1 MTIQAYRTQP
11 FKTTHENRIFYAL
24 MKELKR
30 LWGDSEDLVL
40 LLGNFYCQGSEI
52 DAAVLKRDSITVIDF
67 KDYKGRISFSENDRW
82 LAGNVEVRGGNKPN
96 PFIQV
101 RYNKFALL
109 NSLKEIGL
117 PSGRQPNLG
126 HISGLVLFHKPITFD
141 DRQLPPNLE
150 RWFHVV
156 DFDHAVERLSQITSR
171 EINLSNQDLET
182 IPKALS
188 IPEHIPVGASVRAV
202 TPLETRVDTTEPELP
217 QSLQSAM
224 SRIAA
229 FLNSSEQILI
239 VTGMIGTGLEQLLKA
254 IAVRALTQ
262 GRNYTVLAPNRR
274 IALRYPIEVEAES
287 IYTHLYSRNPKFQK
301 DQIIYDLTANNDTE
315 KHLYIVGDAHL
326 VSDSQFET
334 DVLRYGSG
342 QLLTDLLN
350 FAEIKESERQII
362 FLGDPFQ
369 LTRGKA
375 DESALFT
382 ERLQAITGCQVDKI
396 SLEYILAGKEE
407 DVFVGNCLE
416 LARCIREGIFNQLC
430 ITTDG
435 LRCIEAQ
442 TGKAD
447 KHQLL
452 QNVFIETPKAT
463 KFIAFSH
470 AEVNQINNWL
480 RQKVFGRDE
489 ALGSGDIVHIHNSFF
504 VKNKDELERPIYI
517 PNDSFAEVI
526 AVNNN
531 VEPLVQRLNGRDK
544 SITVPFLDIKVR
556 LLQDDKEI
564 EFLCLKNY
572 LYAEKPEVEP
582 ETILA
587 LHVWAKTR
595 FRQDQ
600 KKRNEE
606 SQNVEAASVE
616 ESDNSDSP
624 ELAKFLRSDPYL
636 NAARL
641 RFGYALT
648 LHRAQGQRFST
659 VIANMDTGQGQ
670 TNEAYSRWVYTLF
683 SIVQD
688 RLILSNVPLITPF
701 YKAIWDDSKGRF
713 DFIRPCDLIAFDP
726 DAEAG
731 LTEISDFSIPEQA
744 LRNLYLYIV
753 DNLKPQGINVKSYK
767 HHNYQEIY
775 DFERVEKRELGKPFD
790 KLERIYGLV
799 KHHWQGKAFVYLTPY
814 KECSLSYA
822 EFPEIEKVP
831 SGNAV
836 EISCSRHGDRINP
849 YRFSPSI
856 FLENENISLLS
867 GIFRLHQKGF
877 GFVKEAFVPPDL
889 ASQLKDGQEV
899 SLVVVKKLD
908 NKKNQLGW
916 TAITILDECD
926 RKSCRWVDEGNP
938 TSAFGLTFTRCL
950 RSRSEKSKAA
960 RSVSR
965 LT

>member
-11 FKTTHENRIFYAL
+11 FKTTHENRIFDAL

-67 KDYKGRISFSENDRW
+67 KDYEGRISFSENARW

-96 PFIQV
+96 PFIQIKD
-101 RYNKFALL
+101 NKFALL
-109 NSLKEIGL
+109 KSLEIISL
-117 PSGRQPNLG
+117 PSDRQPNLG

-141 DRQLPPNLE
+141 DRQLSPKIE

-188 IPEHIPVGASVRAV
+188 IPEYIPIGASVRAV
-202 TPLETRVDTTEPELP
+202 TPTETGMHPTKPELP
-217 QSLQSAM
+217 DSLQSAM

-229 FLNSSEQILI
+229 FLDSSEQILI

-254 IAVRALTQ
+254 IAARALTQ

-287 IYTHLYSRNPKFQK
+287 IYSHLYSRNPKFQK

-342 QLLTDLLN
+342 QLLTDLLD

-375 DESALFT
+375 DESALFA
-382 ERLQAITGCQVDKI
+382 EHLQAITELQVDKI
-396 SLEYILAGKEE
+396 SLDYILPEKEK
-407 DVFVGNCLE
+407 DLFVGNCLG
-416 LARCIREGIFNQLC
+416 LARCIREGVFNQLY
-430 ITTDG
+430 ITRDG
-435 LRCIEAQ
+435 LQCIEAPTEQ
-442 TGKAD
+442 AD

-452 QNVFIETPKAT
+452 RNMFIEAEAPKST
-463 KFIAFSH
+463 KFLAFSH
-470 AEVNQINNWL
+470 TEVNQINNWL
-480 RQKVFGRDE
+480 RQKVFGRGE
-489 ALGSGDIVHIHNSFF
+489 AICPGDIVHIHNSFF
-504 VKNKDELERPIYI
+504 WKSKDELERPIYI

-526 AVNNN
+526 AVNEN
-531 VEPLVQRLNGRDK
+531 VEPLVQPLKGRDK
-544 SITVPFLDIKVR
+544 PITVPFLGIRAR
-556 LLQDDKEI
+556 LLQDGKEI

-572 LYAEKPEVEP
+572 LYAEKPEVDTE
-582 ETILA
+582 IIRA
-587 LHVWAKTR
+587 LHVSAKTR
-595 FRQDQ
+595 FRQYQ

-606 SQNVEAASVE
+606 SQNVDEASVE
-616 ESDNSDSP
+616 ESDDSDSP

-670 TNEAYSRWVYTLF
+670 TNEPYFRWVYTLF
-683 SIVQD
+683 SVVQD

-701 YKAIWDDSKGRF
+701 HKTHSQKTIWDDSKSRL
-713 DFIRPCDLIAFDP
+713 DSIRPRDLIAFDP

-731 LTEISDFSIPEQA
+731 FTEIPDFSIPEKA
-744 LRNLYLYIV
+744 LRNLYLYII

-775 DFERVEKRELGKPFD
+775 DFEREE
-790 KLERIYGLV
+790 
-799 KHHWQGKAFVYLTPY
+799 GKAS
-814 KECSLSYA
+814 CSLRLHYNGKFQVTRIETVKSHPA
-822 EFPEIEKVP
+822 EFANQVRDSVTSKVRLETKFQNKVYDLMKEKLDRHKILIRGVEHHNFQEVHYLKSEIGDVKLQIFYDGDGFITRVAPVGYSILE
-831 SGNAV
+831 AV
-836 EISCSRHGDRINP
+836 ETVR
-849 YRFSPSI
+849 
-856 FLENENISLLS
+856 
-867 GIFRLHQKGF
+867 K
-877 GFVKEAFVPPDL
+877 A
-889 ASQLKDGQEV
+889 
-899 SLVVVKKLD
+899 
-908 NKKNQLGW
+908 LG
-916 TAITILDECD
+916 L
-926 RKSCRWVDEGNP
+926 
-938 TSAFGLTFTRCL
+938 
-950 RSRSEKSKAA
+950 
-960 RSVSR
+960 
-965 LT
+965 